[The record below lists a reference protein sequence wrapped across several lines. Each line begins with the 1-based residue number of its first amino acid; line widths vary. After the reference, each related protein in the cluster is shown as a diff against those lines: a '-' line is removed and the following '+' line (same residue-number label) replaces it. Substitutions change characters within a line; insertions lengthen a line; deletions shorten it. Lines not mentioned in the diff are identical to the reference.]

1 MKPMVAPATKAR
13 KGMSVKAVLSRRE
26 RTLGGWAR
34 SFITKRGIRRVAK
47 AMKPRTRTDQ
57 AKPMR
62 GRRR

>member
-1 MKPMVAPATKAR
+1 
-13 KGMSVKAVLSRRE
+13 LSRRE